1 MKNNSTYTAA
11 FYTLGCRVNQYET
24 RAVEEAFQKLGFEIG
39 SFGEKCDVYVI
50 NTCTVTAESDR
61 KSRQM
66 IRRAVKNGKNEALII
81 VMGCM
86 SQISP
91 EQAVKIEGVSAV
103 FGNSEKL
110 AAAEYARKALDG
122 KKNNEN
128 AHNFVTDIFLETE
141 IEKMSVC
148 GSDNTRA
155 FLKVVD
161 GCENNCSYCIIPKAR
176 GKIRSKTEKDVVEE
190 CKDIVSKGG
199 CREIV
204 LTGIETAAYGKD
216 TNSDLA
222 ELSKAVSEIENVKRI
237 RLGSLEPTVIKE
249 ELCKKFSEIPSFMPH
264 FHLSLQSG
272 CDSILALMK
281 RKYNTKMFYEK
292 LLLIRKYFPD
302 ALFTTDII
310 VGFPGETREMF
321 EETVRFV
328 EKCGFLY
335 VHVFPY
341 SDRKGTKASEM
352 DGKLSESE
360 KHERAVELTAKMF
373 EVRRSVL
380 EKYLGKKAKVLC
392 ETSKDG
398 FVHGYTE
405 NYIEV
410 RFADDGKVKPNDIVE
425 VELCS
430 ISEDTGFMLA
440 VLQA

>member
-1 MKNNSTYTAA
+1 MNKANTYTVA

-24 RAVEEAFQKLGFEIG
+24 RAVEEAFQNMGFEI
-39 SFGEKCDVYVI
+39 SAFGEKCDVYVI

-61 KSRQM
+61 KSRQI
-66 IRRAVKNGKNEALII
+66 IRRAIKNGQNEALVI

-91 EQAVKIEGVSAV
+91 EEAAKIDGVCAV

-110 AAAEYARKALDG
+110 LCAKYAREKVEEKKRTKKA
-122 KKNNEN
+122 E
-128 AHNFVTDIFLETE
+128 NFVTDIFLETE
-141 IEKMSVC
+141 IEKMSVS

-176 GKIRSKTEKDVVEE
+176 GKVRSKTADEVVAE
-190 CKDIVSKGG
+190 CNDITQKGG

-216 TNSDLA
+216 TGSTLA
-222 ELSKAVSEIENVKRI
+222 ELSKFVSRLENVKRI

-249 ELCKKFSEIPSFMPH
+249 ELCKGLSQNPAFMPH

-272 CDSILALMK
+272 CDEILAAMK
-281 RKYNTKMFYEK
+281 RKYNTRMFFEK
-292 LLLIRKYFPD
+292 LELLRKYFPD
-302 ALFTTDII
+302 VEFTTDII
-310 VGFPGETREMF
+310 VGFPGETEEMF
-321 EETVRFV
+321 EETMRFV
-328 EKCGFLY
+328 EKCAFLY

-352 DGKLSESE
+352 DGKLSENV
-360 KHERAVELTAKMF
+360 KHERAVRLTEKML
-373 EVRRSVL
+373 EVRKAVL
-380 EKYLGKKAKVLC
+380 EKYIGKTARVLC
-392 ETSKDG
+392 ETSKGG

-405 NYIEV
+405 NYIEI
-410 RFADDGKVKPNDIVE
+410 RFADDGSCKPNDIVKVKLE
-425 VELCS
+425 S
-430 ISEDTGFMLA
+430 ISEKAEFMFAKL
-440 VLQA
+440 V

>member
-1 MKNNSTYTAA
+1 MNKTNTYTAA

-24 RAVEEAFQKLGFEIG
+24 RAVEEAFEALGFEIG
-39 SFGEKCDVYVI
+39 SFSEKCDVYVI

-66 IRRAVKNGKNEALII
+66 IRRAVKNGQNEALVI

-86 SQISP
+86 SQISG
-91 EQAVKIEGVSAV
+91 EETAKIDGVDAV

-110 AAAEYARKALDG
+110 SCAKYAKAKVQEKKCDKRAE
-122 KKNNEN
+122 
-128 AHNFVTDIFLETE
+128 NFVTDIFLETE
-141 IEKMSVC
+141 IEKMSVT

-176 GKIRSKTEKDVVEE
+176 GKVRSKTADEVVAE
-190 CKDIVSKGG
+190 CRDITQKGG

-216 TNSDLA
+216 TGSNLA
-222 ELSKAVSEIENVKRI
+222 ELSRVVSQVENVKRI

-249 ELCKKFSEIPSFMPH
+249 ELCKGLSQIPAFMPH

-272 CDSILALMK
+272 CDEILAAMK
-281 RKYNTKMFYEK
+281 RKYNTKMFFEK
-292 LLLIRKYFPD
+292 LELLRKYFPD
-302 ALFTTDII
+302 VEFTTDII

-321 EETVRFV
+321 EETMRFV
-328 EKCGFLY
+328 EKCKFLY

-352 DGKLSESE
+352 GGKLSESV
-360 KHERAVELTAKMF
+360 KHERAVELTEKML

-380 EKYLGKKAKVLC
+380 EKYIGKTARVLC
-392 ETSKDG
+392 ETSKNG

-410 RFADDGKVKPNDIVE
+410 RFADDGVCKPNDIVKVKLE
-425 VELCS
+425 S
-430 ISEDTGFMLA
+430 ISEKAEFMFAKLG
-440 VLQA
+440 